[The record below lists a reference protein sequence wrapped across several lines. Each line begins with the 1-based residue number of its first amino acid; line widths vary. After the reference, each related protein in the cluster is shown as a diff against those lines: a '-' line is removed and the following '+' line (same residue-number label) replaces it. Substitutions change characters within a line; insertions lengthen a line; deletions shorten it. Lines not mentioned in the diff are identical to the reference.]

1 MKKEDRI
8 TLVGIKTRLANGY
21 RRFKLG
27 CYVCHAKKSKG
38 GMTFHHL
45 WYEQGEKV
53 YSDFKNTL
61 EYYQYLEGQI
71 KKNPNRFLYVCS
83 VHHQAIE
90 RLARWKG
97 KNRERLIKAVRM
109 TR

>member
-1 MKKEDRI
+1 MKKSDQVK
-8 TLVGIKTRLANGY
+8 LVELKTRLADGY
-21 RRFKLG
+21 RQFKK
-27 CYVCHAKKSKG
+27 CYVCHAVSTKG

-45 WYEQGEKV
+45 WYEPNEKV
-53 YSDFKNTL
+53 YSDFRGNNL
-61 EYYQYLEGQI
+61 EYYRYLEIQI
-71 KKNPNRFLYVCS
+71 KKNPNRFLYVCN

-97 KNRERLIKAVRM
+97 KNRDRLIKAVRM

>member
-1 MKKEDRI
+1 MKQNDILKLNI
-8 TLVGIKTRLANGY
+8 LKNKLVESNK
-21 RRFKLG
+21 RFKK
-27 CYVCHAKKSKG
+27 CYVCHAVSTKG

-45 WYEQGEKV
+45 WYEPDEKV
-53 YSDFKNTL
+53 YSDFRGNNL
-61 EYYQYLEGQI
+61 EYYKYLEIQI
-71 KKNPNRFLYVCS
+71 KKNPNRFLYVCN